1 MYILRPSSHST
12 SSAAFSDEKSHAS
25 ILNSF
30 PKTFHVSPFNDRTGK
45 YHVLAHDPL
54 SARESPRGLVNTVI
68 TLYDDAENKKLVAAL
83 RSVAPPIFMSDLSS
97 SIIASSLFV
106 MRYGW
111 SGLITFPRIVWE
123 ASKLFGVKK
132 LKVSFRPEV
141 KGTTISR
148 NATALEM

>member
-1 MYILRPSSHST
+1 M
-12 SSAAFSDEKSHAS
+12 D
-25 ILNSF
+25 
-30 PKTFHVSPFNDRTGK
+30 
-45 YHVLAHDPL
+45 
-54 SARESPRGLVNTVI
+54 TVI